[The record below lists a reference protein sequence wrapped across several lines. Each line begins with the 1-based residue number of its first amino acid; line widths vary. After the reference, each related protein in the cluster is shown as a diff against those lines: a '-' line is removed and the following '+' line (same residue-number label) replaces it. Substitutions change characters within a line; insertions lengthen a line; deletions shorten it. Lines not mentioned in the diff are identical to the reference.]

1 MTRPASWDAYEA
13 AVMAGEDAPQPPD
26 DYEMSDRF
34 REWVLERM
42 RAEVAAQIGGAGLDR
57 MAVVRS
63 QDAEQD
69 AEPQEGGAGAGSGDG
84 ETGEPA

>member
-1 MTRPASWDAYEA
+1 
-13 AVMAGEDAPQPPD
+13 MAGEEAPQPPD
-26 DYEMSDRF
+26 DYEMSQRF

-42 RAEVAAQIGGAGLDR
+42 RAEVAAQISGSGLDR

-69 AEPQEGGAGAGSGDG
+69 AEAEEGGPGDG
-84 ETGEPA
+84 ARDGEAGEPA

>member
-1 MTRPASWDAYEA
+1 MTRPASWDAYED

-26 DYEMSDRF
+26 DYEMSERF

-42 RAEVAAQIGGAGLDR
+42 RAEVAAQVSGAGLDR

-63 QDAEQD
+63 QDAEED
-69 AEPQEGGAGAGSGDG
+69 AEAEEGGAGAGARNG
-84 ETGEPA
+84 EAGEPA

>member
-1 MTRPASWDAYEA
+1 MTRPASWDAYED
-13 AVMAGEDAPQPPD
+13 AVMSGRETPQPPT

-42 RAEVAAQIGGAGLDR
+42 RAEVAAQVSGAGLDR

-63 QDAEQD
+63 QDAEEG
-69 AEPQEGGAGAGSGDG
+69 AEAEEGGAGEGTGNG
-84 ETGEPA
+84 EAREPA